1 MGKLSP
7 EGPGGQARGYSVKPK
22 KDNRPVFVVFL
33 FSSFLFCPF
42 FFCFLGMLLLLI
54 LLLIG
59 LLVILWEMLTQ
70 WILLII
76 LQAIIVNPRR
86 HIPKYLTRDFPRGPM
101 VKNLPC
107 HAGDAGSIP
116 GQGTKIPHAEK
127 QPNLHATAK
136 TQRSQIKNK

>member
-1 MGKLSP
+1 
-7 EGPGGQARGYSVKPK
+7 
-22 KDNRPVFVVFL
+22 
-33 FSSFLFCPF
+33 
-42 FFCFLGMLLLLI
+42 
-54 LLLIG
+54 
-59 LLVILWEMLTQ
+59 MLTH

-86 HIPKYLTRDFPRGPM
+86 RIPKYLTRDFPGGPV

-127 QPNLHATAK
+127 QLNLHATAK

>member
-1 MGKLSP
+1 M
-7 EGPGGQARGYSVKPK
+7 KPK
-22 KDNRPVFVVFL
+22 KDNGPVFVVFFCFLLSFFVL
-33 FSSFLFCPF
+33 FSSLFF

-59 LLVILWEMLTQ
+59 LLVILWEMLTH

-86 HIPKYLTRDFPRGPM
+86 RIPKYLTRDFPGGPV

-127 QPNLHATAK
+127 QLNLHATAK

>member
-1 MGKLSP
+1 MGLFLLFFF
-7 EGPGGQARGYSVKPK
+7 
-22 KDNRPVFVVFL
+22 VFFFL
-33 FSSFLFCPF
+33 FLSFFPPFF

-59 LLVILWEMLTQ
+59 LLVILWEMLTH

-86 HIPKYLTRDFPRGPM
+86 RIPKYLTRDFPGGPV

-116 GQGTKIPHAEK
+116 GQGTKIPHAEG
-127 QPNLHATAK
+127 QLSLHATSREKPECQNSFAAMK
-136 TQRSQIKNK
+136 DPACCK